1 MSIAPGS
8 PIACGECRCTNRP
21 QARYC
26 KRCGKPLPQQSS
38 GELLG
43 SLIGL
48 DPIRRALDELH
59 AMAEGMRNNGVAAAV
74 PFNTLIVGNSGTAK
88 SLIGDVMTKL
98 LTNFGITKKPTPV
111 TLDALVVDTWAPGEL
126 SKSFE
131 SAKGGVLVIDNGHK
145 LAFPDGQP
153 HPMLNQLVRLIDG
166 SPCDPVVVV
175 AGLPHTLR
183 VFLSLAENRGLVE
196 RFQNVFRIADYAPN
210 QLSAIVVH
218 LLNTQGFTAG
228 SDAILQIQARMR
240 WLARQAQLSDA
251 VVTAQNGHLAR
262 REALAIS
269 REYYKRKAT
278 DRCILPVDV
287 AGDLDVRKSSEEILQ
302 ELDSFVGMASI
313 KREIRELFDEVRHA
327 RDLAVRGLTS
337 ARQFG
342 FHFVVTGNPGTGK
355 TTIARALG
363 RILESMDVLPSGHVI
378 EVERKDL
385 VGQYQGHTA
394 PLVAS
399 ACDRAMGG
407 VLFVDEAYSLCRDTS
422 DAFGREAVDTL
433 LKRMEDDRGKFVVI
447 AAGYARSMQ
456 DFMET
461 NPGLKS
467 RFAKT
472 FHIDDYSPA
481 ELVAI
486 LERLASEQSYTLNPA
501 ARRAAQDFFEDR
513 CARKTRDFA
522 NGREARNLLDIARRA
537 QSERVRAALSPLS
550 DSEMMVLDA
559 QDFPSPRA
567 AGAHALDAA
576 LARLDALVGLNG
588 VKSTVRRLR
597 QTLAAQQLMGLNGP
611 LARHFVFTGRP
622 GTGKTTVARIL
633 ADVLWGIG
641 LLPSNNLVEVDRGKL
656 VAGFVGQTAP
666 QVNKVCDQALGG
678 VLFIDEAYTLKQHEN
693 DAIGQE
699 AVDTL
704 LKRMED
710 DRGKFVVIAA
720 GYSSQMHDFI
730 GSNPGLKSR
739 FTDFIDFE
747 DYTAAEMLEIF
758 EAMATAQG
766 LLLSAPF
773 RDVLTR
779 RLEDMHRLRDKN
791 FANARTVRLLLDRT
805 FEAAAE
811 RGESFAGDADARRA
825 HLRELLPEDLGPVDM
840 PGAVLDSAMARL
852 NALTGLSSVKEMLGR
867 LRSTLDAQQLA
878 GHARSARHFV
888 FTGNPGTGKTTVAR
902 MLAEVFQGIGL
913 LPGRNLLEVDRAQ
926 LVAAYVGQTAALV
939 NKNCDKALG
948 GVLFIDE
955 AYTLKQHDND
965 TFGQEAI
972 DTLLKRMEDD
982 RGKFVVI
989 AAGYEPQMRAFINAN
1004 PGLRSRFTDFIHF
1017 EDYGVDELATIF
1029 QSLARDHG
1037 IESDADFEAA
1047 LRERLEDMH
1056 RQRGPEFANA
1066 RAVRQLFEKTF
1077 EACAV
1082 RVHAMSADA
1091 QSRKQALRRLI
1102 PEDLGI
1108 RRAATADVLAQA
1120 MGRLDALTGLR
1131 SVKSAVVRLRNTL
1144 EAQRLLGGGGTLARH
1159 YVFTGNPG
1167 TGKTTVARI
1176 VADILFGL
1184 GMLPTNKLSEVD
1196 RSRLVKGYIG
1206 QTAPNVQRIVDE
1218 ALGGVLFI
1226 DEAYTLTQTTG
1237 SSDNSGQ
1244 EAIDTLLKRMEDD
1257 RGKFVVI
1264 VAGYAGPMRRFLDS
1278 NPGLRSRFTD
1288 VIDFEDYNPDELV
1301 TIFESMMK
1309 DKGMQGGEGFDMA
1322 LRVKLQRLHAGR
1334 DANFANARSVRQL
1347 FDKAFEA
1354 CATRVLGLGLD
1365 EEHRGLALRLLH
1377 AIDLDASA
1385 D

>member
-1 MSIAPGS
+1 VTIASES
-8 PIACGECRCTNRP
+8 PIACGECRCANRS
-21 QARYC
+21 QARFC

-48 DPIRRALDELH
+48 DPIRRALDEVH
-59 AMAEGMRNNGVAAAV
+59 AMVDGMRNNGVVAAI

-98 LTNFGITKKPTPV
+98 LSNFGVTRRSSPI

-126 SKSFE
+126 AKSFE
-131 SAKGGVLVIDNGHK
+131 VAKGGVLVIDNGHK
-145 LAFPDGQP
+145 LAFRDGQP
-153 HPMLNQLVRLIDG
+153 HPALNQLVRLIDG

-196 RFQNVFRIADYAPN
+196 RFQNVFRIDDYMPS

-218 LLNTQGFTAG
+218 LLNTQSFTVG
-228 SDAILQIQARMR
+228 SDAVLRIEARMR
-240 WLARQAQLSDA
+240 WLARQSQRSDT

-262 REALAIS
+262 REAQAIS

-278 DRCILPVDV
+278 DRCILPVDIV
-287 AGDLDVRKSSEEILQ
+287 GDLDVRKSSEEILQ
-302 ELDSFVGMASI
+302 ELDGFVGMTSI

-327 RDLAVRGLTS
+327 RDLTSRGLTS

-342 FHFVVTGNPGTGK
+342 FHFVITGNPGTGK

-363 RILESMDVLPSGHVI
+363 RILESMNVLPSGHVV

-407 VLFVDEAYSLCRDTS
+407 VLFVDEAYSLCRDAN

-447 AAGYARSMQ
+447 AAGYFQSMR
-456 DFMET
+456 DFLET

-472 FHIDDYSPA
+472 FHIDDYSPD
-481 ELVAI
+481 ELKAI
-486 LERLASEQSYTLNPA
+486 LESLAAEQCYTLNA
-501 ARRAAQDFFEDR
+501 AAQLAAADFFEYR

-522 NGREARNLLDIARRA
+522 NGREARNLFDVARRA
-537 QSERVRAALSPLS
+537 QSERVRAAQSPLS

-559 QDFPSPRA
+559 QDFPAPLA

-576 LARLDALVGLNG
+576 LARLDALVGLAK

-597 QTLAAQQLMGLNGP
+597 QTLAAQKLMGLNGP
-611 LARHFVFTGRP
+611 LARHFVFTGQP

-633 ADVLWGIG
+633 ADVLYGIG
-641 LLPSNNLVEVDRGKL
+641 LLPSSNLVEVDRGRL
-656 VAGFVGQTAP
+656 VAGLVGQTAP
-666 QVNKVCDQALGG
+666 QVNKVCDQAQGG
-678 VLFIDEAYTLKQHEN
+678 VLFIDEAYTLKQH
-693 DAIGQE
+693 DHDTFGQE
-699 AVDTL
+699 AIDTL

-720 GYSSQMHDFI
+720 GYSNQMHDFVE
-730 GSNPGLKSR
+730 SNPGLKSR

-747 DYTAAEMLEIF
+747 DYTPAEMFEIF
-758 EAMATAQG
+758 EAMAKAQG
-766 LLLSAPF
+766 IVLSSLF
-773 RDVLTR
+773 RSALTR
-779 RLEDMHRLRDKN
+779 RLEDIHRLRDKN
-791 FANARTVRLLLDRT
+791 FANARTVRRLLDQT
-805 FEAAAE
+805 FESAAA
-811 RGESFAGDADARRA
+811 RGESFSGDIDARRA
-825 HLRELLPEDLGPVDM
+825 HLREFLPDDLGSFATQEASRAD
-840 PGAVLDSAMARL
+840 AMDRL
-852 NALTGLSSVKEMLGR
+852 NALTGLASVKEMLNR
-867 LRSTLDAQQLA
+867 LRSTLEAQQLA

-902 MLAEVFQGIGL
+902 ILGEVFHGIGL
-913 LPGRNLLEVDRAQ
+913 LPGHKVFEVDRGQ

-939 NKNCDKALG
+939 NKVCDKALG

-965 TFGQEAI
+965 TFGQEAV

-989 AAGYEPQMRAFINAN
+989 AAGYETQMQAFISAN
-1004 PGLRSRFTDFIHF
+1004 PGLRSRFTDFVQF
-1017 EDYGVDELATIF
+1017 EDYSVDELAAIF
-1029 QSLARDHG
+1029 QSLAREHG
-1037 IESDADFEAA
+1037 IERDEDFDAA
-1047 LRERLEDMH
+1047 LRERLEEMH
-1056 RQRGPEFANA
+1056 RQRGPDFANA
-1066 RAVRQLFEKTF
+1066 RTVRQLFDKTF

-1091 QSRKQALRRLI
+1091 QTRKQALRRLV
-1102 PEDLGI
+1102 PGDLGI
-1108 RRAATADVLAQA
+1108 RHAATADVLAQA
-1120 MGRLDALTGLR
+1120 MGRLEALTGLG
-1131 SVKSAVVRLRNTL
+1131 SVKSAIIRLRSTL
-1144 EAQRLLGGGGTLARH
+1144 EAQRLLGDVATLTRH

-1176 VADILFGL
+1176 VADILHGL
-1184 GMLPTNKLSEVD
+1184 NMLPTNKLIEVD

-1206 QTAPNVQRIVDE
+1206 QTAPNVQRIVDD
-1218 ALGGVLFI
+1218 AMGGVLFI

-1237 SSDNSGQ
+1237 SNDNSGQ

-1257 RGKFVVI
+1257 RGKFVVV
-1264 VAGYAGPMRRFLDS
+1264 VAGYARPMRSFLDS

-1288 VIDFEDYNPDELV
+1288 IINFEDYDPDELA
-1301 TIFESMMK
+1301 TIFDGMMK
-1309 DKGMQGGEGFDMA
+1309 DNDLAPGF
-1322 LRVKLQRLHAGR
+1322 R
-1334 DANFANARSVRQL
+1334 
-1347 FDKAFEA
+1347 
-1354 CATRVLGLGLD
+1354 
-1365 EEHRGLALRLLH
+1365 
-1377 AIDLDASA
+1377 IP
-1385 D
+1385 